1 MLGAESEV
9 KLLYRCVCM
18 SISSEL
24 PEWSLSQKYFH

>member
-9 KLLYRCVCM
+9 KLLYRHAYTSV
-18 SISSEL
+18 SSEL